1 MRIVIQE
8 PKDGEEEEILVKC
21 RNLSPEIV
29 QLLNKL
35 KTQGLLI
42 AHIDNEIHRLYP
54 SDVFYVE
61 AVNNKTFL
69 YGEACVYESKLKLY
83 ELEEL
88 LNANDFLRVS
98 KSLIVNL
105 NKLKSFAPALSGR
118 LEATMAN
125 GERVTI
131 SRQYVGVLKE
141 RLGVWR

>member
-42 AHIDNEIHRLYP
+42 AHIDNEIHRLHP

-69 YGEACVYESKLKLY
+69 YGEAHVYESKLKLY

-88 LNANDFLRVS
+88 LHTNDFLRVS

-105 NKLKSFAPALSGR
+105 NKLKSFAPVLSGR

-125 GERVTI
+125 GKRVII
-131 SRQYVGVLKE
+131 SRQYVGVLKQ
-141 RLGVWR
+141 RLGV